1 MQKQR
6 LQQKQGL
13 NLSPQ
18 QIQFLSLLQIP
29 LESLNSRI
37 QEELEENP
45 ALEELDDTEEV
56 NIDDLNEEPPNSYK
70 YRQSE
75 RIEHSEVQISNT
87 QDSLSSHLK
96 KQF

>member
-37 QEELEENP
+37 QEELEENK
-45 ALEELDDTEEV
+45 E
-56 NIDDLNEEPPNSYK
+56 
-70 YRQSE
+70 
-75 RIEHSEVQISNT
+75 
-87 QDSLSSHLK
+87 DSVLVEGSSK
-96 KQF
+96 EKEGVS